1 MIKQLT
7 EYEKVSSVS
16 MFDKGWYPG
25 YVKNSYKLINKPNW
39 GGAWGTTS
47 KRLKKRHFKKED
59 IQTSNSLVISLM

>member
-1 MIKQLT
+1 
-7 EYEKVSSVS
+7 

-39 GGAWGTTS
+39 GGVWGTTS